1 MSSIDELR
9 DFVRQ
14 ALAAGQDR
22 QVIGDALQKAGW
34 TSKEVSD
41 ALDGWL
47 DGQGGLPPVP
57 RPGRTLLVKE
67 VFFYGLLFISLS
79 MLSWHLIWLCFSII
93 DMLIE
98 DPYGR
103 PASPSSMRWPIA
115 VLIVFL
121 PLFLFLNRRG
131 WQGRDFDRAGREL
144 RARSGFASITLL
156 VSSLVLI
163 GDMIALIFAL
173 LNGDLSI
180 RFAAKALVV
189 AAVGGLILLY
199 YRNEDH
205 V

>member
-1 MSSIDELR
+1 M
-9 DFVRQ
+9 
-14 ALAAGQDR
+14 
-22 QVIGDALQKAGW
+22 
-34 TSKEVSD
+34 
-41 ALDGWL
+41 
-47 DGQGGLPPVP
+47 
-57 RPGRTLLVKE
+57 
-67 VFFYGLLFISLS
+67 
-79 MLSWHLIWLCFSII
+79 
-93 DMLIE
+93 
-98 DPYGR
+98 
-103 PASPSSMRWPIA
+103 
-115 VLIVFL
+115 
-121 PLFLFLNRRG
+121 NRRG
-131 WQGRDFDRAGREL
+131 WQGRDSDRAGRES